1 MMKKTNKLLACLV
14 VLGLIGTSCSDLEQY
29 NGNDKNI
36 TEEQLKVDFQH
47 VGSKYKPIFESI
59 YQYTPAW
66 SYQLQ
71 QNLNADVYSGYMTN
85 PRPFVAGANNTTY
98 NLVSGWN
105 GFIWSVPYSNVMNN
119 VKDIS
124 KLTKTDFP
132 TLNGV
137 SLILKVAAMHRVTDV
152 FGPIVYTNFG
162 DLTKAGVYD
171 SQETAYKAFFTDLD
185 TAVANLMANIESKRF
200 AAFDLSYGGN
210 YHSWVKLANSL
221 RLRLAIRLSVVDPAL
236 AKAEGEKA
244 LSQTEGLMTANA
256 DGFFVNGSLDHPLSV
271 IDNSWG
277 DIRMNASMESILS
290 GYGDS
295 RISKYFDGAKPKK
308 PTAAEL
314 AAGKVDLT
322 PYAGKFIGIRNG
334 LPLQAGYADELAQ
347 KATYIEFS
355 GMNDA
360 VKTPKVQLMTTA
372 EVYFLKA
379 EAALRGWTGAGTAQ
393 ANYEMGITTSFA
405 QHGASGAAAYI
416 ADNTSKAMNYV
427 DPVNAANNATAL
439 SSITVAWDG
448 AGTNEEK
455 LERIITQK
463 WIAMFPEGQEAWS
476 EFRRTGYPK
485 IFPVVSNQS
494 GGKIDT
500 NIQIRRIPFVDGE
513 KSTNAANVTT
523 AVGLLKGPDTG
534 GTRLWWDTGSNF

>member
-1 MMKKTNKLLACLV
+1 MKKINKLIACLA

-29 NGNDKNI
+29 NNNDRDI
-36 TEEQLKVDFQH
+36 TKEQLEVDFQH

-85 PRPFVAGANNTTY
+85 PRPFIAGANNTTY

-105 GFIWSVPYSNVMNN
+105 NFIWSVPYSNVMNN
-119 VKDIS
+119 VASIS
-124 KLTKTDFP
+124 ELTEADFP
-132 TLNGV
+132 TLNAV
-137 SLILKVAAMHRVTDV
+137 ALILKVSAMHRVSDV

-162 DLTKAGVYD
+162 DLTNPGVYD
-171 SQETAYKAFFTDLD
+171 SQQEAYTAFFADLD
-185 TAVANLMANIESKRF
+185 TAVTNLMANIDSPRF
-200 AAFDLSYGGN
+200 QAFDLSYGGN
-210 YHSWVKLANSL
+210 YNNWVKLANSL
-221 RLRLAIRLSVVDPAL
+221 RLRLAIRISMADPAK
-236 AKAEGEKA
+236 AKVEGEKA
-244 LSQTEGLMTANA
+244 LSQSLGLMVTNA
-256 DGFFVNGSLDHPLSV
+256 DGFFVNSSLNHPLSV

-290 GYGDS
+290 GYSDTRMG
-295 RISKYFDGAKPKK
+295 KYFDESA
-308 PTAAEL
+308 
-314 AAGKVDLT
+314 D
-322 PYAGKFIGIRNG
+322 YAGQYKGVRNG
-334 LPLQAGYADELAQ
+334 LPLQAGYSDELAQ
-347 KATYIEFS
+347 KAAYVGFS

-379 EAALRGWTGAGTAQ
+379 EAALRGWSGAGSAQ

-405 QHGASGAAAYI
+405 QHGAGGAAAYI
-416 ADNTSKAMNYV
+416 ADNTSAPSNYV
-427 DPVNAANNATAL
+427 DPVNSANSATAL
-439 SSITVAWDG
+439 STITVAWDG
-448 AGTNEEK
+448 AATNEEK

-463 WIAMFPEGQEAWS
+463 WIAMFPEGQEAWT

-494 GGKIDT
+494 GGTVDT
-500 NIQIRRIPFVDGE
+500 ALQIRRIPFVDSE
-513 KSTNAANVTT
+513 LSTNADGVAG
-523 AVGLLKGPDTG
+523 AVSKLGGPDNA
-534 GTRLWWDTGSNF
+534 GTRLWWDTGRNF

>member
-1 MMKKTNKLLACLV
+1 MKKINKIIASLAI
-14 VLGLIGTSCSDLEQY
+14 LGLIGTSCSDLDQF
-29 NGNDKNI
+29 NKNDRDI
-36 TEEQLKVDFQH
+36 TQEQLEVDFQH

-71 QNLNADVYSGYMTN
+71 QNLNADAYSGYMTP
-85 PRPFVAGANNTTY
+85 PRPFIAGANNTTY
-98 NLVSGWN
+98 SLVSGWN
-105 GFIWSVPYSNVMNN
+105 GFIWSVPYQNVMNN
-119 VKDIS
+119 VKSITE
-124 KLTKTDFP
+124 LTETEFP

-137 SLILKVAAMHRVTDV
+137 NLILKVAAMHRVSDV

-162 DLTKAGVYD
+162 DLTNAGVYD
-171 SQETAYKAFFTDLD
+171 SQETAYKAFFADLD
-185 TAVANLMANIESKRF
+185 TAVANLMADIDSPKF
-200 AAFDLSYGGN
+200 AAFDLSYGGD

-221 RLRLAIRLSVVDPAL
+221 RLRLAIRVSAVDPAL

-244 LSQTEGLMTANA
+244 LSQSEGLMMANA

-277 DIRMNASMESILS
+277 DVRMNASMESILS
-290 GYGDS
+290 GYGDG
-295 RISKYFDGAKPKK
+295 RIGSYFDESASNPGEYK
-308 PTAAEL
+308 
-314 AAGKVDLT
+314 GV
-322 PYAGKFIGIRNG
+322 RNG
-334 LPLQAGYADELAQ
+334 LPLQAPFADELAQ
-347 KATYIEFS
+347 KAAYVGFS
-355 GMNDA
+355 AMNDA

-379 EAALRGWTGAGTAQ
+379 EAALRGWAGAGTAQ
-393 ANYEMGITTSFA
+393 ANYEMGITTSFD
-405 QHGASGAAAYI
+405 QHGVSGAAAYI
-416 ADNTSKAMNYV
+416 ADNTSVPANYV
-427 DPVNAANNATAL
+427 DPVNAANNAAAL
-439 SSITVAWDG
+439 SSITVAWNAG
-448 AGTNEEK
+448 ATNEEK

-494 GGKIDT
+494 GGTVDT
-500 NIQIRRIPFVDGE
+500 ALQIRRIPFVDSE
-513 KSTNAANVTT
+513 KSTNAAGVTAAT
-523 AVGLLKGPDTG
+523 ALLKGPDNG

>member
-1 MMKKTNKLLACLV
+1 MKKINKLIACIAV
-14 VLGLIGTSCSDLEQY
+14 FGLIGTSCSDLEQY
-29 NGNDKNI
+29 NVNDRDI
-36 TEEQLKVDFQH
+36 TQDQLEVDFQH

-85 PRPFVAGANNTTY
+85 PRPFIAGANNTTY

-105 GFIWSVPYSNVMNN
+105 NFIWSVPYSNVMNN
-119 VKDIS
+119 AAAIS
-124 KLTKTDFP
+124 ELTDTEFP

-137 SLILKVAAMHRVTDV
+137 NLILKVAAMHRVSDV
-152 FGPIVYTNFG
+152 FGPIVYKNFG
-162 DLTKAGVYD
+162 DLSNAGVYD
-171 SQETAYKAFFTDLD
+171 SQEDAYKAFFADLD
-185 TAVANLMANIESKRF
+185 TAVANLMADIDSPKF
-200 AAFDLSYGGN
+200 KAFDLSYGGN
-210 YHSWVKLANSL
+210 YHQWVKLANSL
-221 RLRLAIRLSVVDPAL
+221 RLRLAVRISMANPAL
-236 AKAEGEKA
+236 AKSEGEKA
-244 LSQTEGLMTANA
+244 LGQSEGLMSDNA

-290 GYGDS
+290 GYSDGRMTS
-295 RISKYFDGAKPKK
+295 YFNESADHPGEFK
-308 PTAAEL
+308 
-314 AAGKVDLT
+314 GV
-322 PYAGKFIGIRNG
+322 RNG
-334 LPLQAGYADELAQ
+334 LPLQAPFADELAQ
-347 KATYIEFS
+347 KAAYVGFS
-355 GMNDA
+355 AMNDA

-393 ANYEMGITTSFA
+393 ANYEMGIMKSFE
-405 QHGASGAAAYI
+405 QHGVSGASAYI
-416 ADNTSKAMNYV
+416 ADNTSVPANYV

-439 SSITVAWDG
+439 SSITVAWDN
-448 AGTNEEK
+448 AATDEEK

-463 WIAMFPEGQEAWS
+463 WIAVFPEGQEAWS

-494 GGKIDT
+494 GGDVDT
-500 NIQIRRIPFVDGE
+500 NIQIRRIPFVDSE
-513 KSTNAANVTT
+513 KSTNAAGVTAAT
-523 AVGLLKGPDTG
+523 SLLGGPDNG